1 MFKLTS
7 WGLPK
12 DVMLQVSLLDVFR
25 TFIGRFS
32 KLNEYAITN
41 FLGSNTHIW
50 WSKTESIT
58 TEMHFVLNFKLT
70 SWGKPDNVTRRA
82 SLWDL
87 YLQDD
92 SPKTQNY
99 KIVNSLVIQV
109 FIWLNKIENN
119 AVKMHL
125 YNRFKNDIL
134 VTSKGRHLTDVFS
147 ELFEDVRRNFHLN
160 FKNKL

>member
-7 WGLPK
+7 WGHPK
-12 DVMLQVSLLDVFR
+12 DVMPQVSLWNVFR

-32 KLNEYAITN
+32 KLKEYSITD
-41 FLGSNTHIW
+41 FLVSNTHIW
-50 WSKTESIT
+50 WTKTENIT
-58 TEMHFVLNFKLT
+58 TEMHFVLKFKLM
-70 SWGKPDNVTRRA
+70 SWGKPDNVTRRT

-99 KIVNSLVIQV
+99 EIVNSLVIQV
-109 FIWLNKIENN
+109 LIWWNKIENN
-119 AVKMHL
+119 AVKIHL
-125 YNRFKNDIL
+125 YNRFKNDVL

-147 ELFEDVRRNFHLN
+147 ERFEDVRRIFHQN
-160 FKNKL
+160 FKNKQ